1 LKWKKLS
8 VCGAIGYKWDGSDNR
23 LYFSIQENNY
33 NSDSLIK
40 FLKSLR
46 KHRNGRKTILV
57 WDSLP
62 AHKSKKMKAFIKTQE
77 WLSIEHLPAYSPDLN
92 PTENVWSNLKGQE
105 LANRCENNLKTLK
118 NVSKKGLRRI
128 SARKVMLN
136 NFLNHSGLFLTNM
149 LLYYARLSRAW
160 LSTGRTQVGDK

>member
-1 LKWKKLS
+1 
-8 VCGAIGYKWDGSDNR
+8 
-23 LYFSIQENNY
+23 
-33 NSDSLIK
+33 
-40 FLKSLR
+40 LKSLR

-136 NFLNHSGLFLTNM
+136 NFLNHSRLFF
-149 LLYYARLSRAW
+149 
-160 LSTGRTQVGDK
+160 D